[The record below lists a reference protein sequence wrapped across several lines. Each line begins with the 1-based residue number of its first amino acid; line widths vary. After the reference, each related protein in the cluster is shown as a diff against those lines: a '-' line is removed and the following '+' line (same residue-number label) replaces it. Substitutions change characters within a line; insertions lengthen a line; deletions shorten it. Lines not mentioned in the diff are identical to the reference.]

1 MNNDPPPWEMI
12 ELQAQRNDE
21 FAACLLAL
29 RSRIAKLEGDEA
41 TRKRNIPPGPQEI
54 AECGGPCETQ
64 GAEACDCRPPT
75 SKHDLLSQVTFAI
88 NFDDASNWQGE
99 ARNAIRAVAN
109 WLEARFGDYSAVR
122 VLRRELEQTDG

>member
-1 MNNDPPPWEMI
+1 M
-12 ELQAQRNDE
+12 
-21 FAACLLAL
+21 
-29 RSRIAKLEGDEA
+29 
-41 TRKRNIPPGPQEI
+41 
-54 AECGGPCETQ
+54 
-64 GAEACDCRPPT
+64 
-75 SKHDLLSQVTFAI
+75 TFAI